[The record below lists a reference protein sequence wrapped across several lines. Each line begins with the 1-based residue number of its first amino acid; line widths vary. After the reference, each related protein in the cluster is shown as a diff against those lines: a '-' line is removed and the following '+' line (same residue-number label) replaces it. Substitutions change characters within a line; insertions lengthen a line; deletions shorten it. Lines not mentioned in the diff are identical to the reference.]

1 MRISG
6 TAHRVLVRLLAAE
19 QNWDRRRARERQME
33 AAERGCTLAQVVAVF
48 REEMSYTPA
57 DRTREE
63 CYGGQ
68 EP

>member
-33 AAERGCTLAQVVAVF
+33 AAERDYTLAQVGAVF

-57 DRTREE
+57 DRAREE